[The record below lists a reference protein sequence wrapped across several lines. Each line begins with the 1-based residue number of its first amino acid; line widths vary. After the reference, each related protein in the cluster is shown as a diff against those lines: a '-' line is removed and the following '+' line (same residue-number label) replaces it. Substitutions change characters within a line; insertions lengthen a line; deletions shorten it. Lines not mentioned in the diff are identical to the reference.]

1 MKTNSRSFRIKAGIA
16 AALLFALSAQAID
29 FKYAEAGEYDVNV
42 NTNWVGDVAPNGVD
56 EVANFAL
63 DLQGWQTFYFNE
75 EITLGTLWY
84 GDTRNQTGG
93 QTFYGNQTGESG
105 GLLVMKVSSGH
116 AKIDKANGNHAK
128 KTEFHVPIR
137 LDSDTE
143 FGNSNIGGAFET
155 YFAGEIS
162 GTGSVIK
169 IGAVTRFYWGLNDR
183 TANTYTGSTTVQ
195 AGEFHLN
202 KNGVI
207 GVPGDLIVEG
217 GTAVVDRNHN
227 IGDAGVVT
235 LKNSGGLDFRRFTDT
250 VGGLESDSSTAWFS
264 GGGCNVTLADD
275 TNRTFAAKLSGTGTI
290 TKQGAGLW
298 TLSGITA
305 FAGTLNVKGTGG
317 VLIDSVASNMTV
329 KVSDGGVLG
338 GSGVISNQITCTTGV
353 LAPGSKGTD
362 GTLELAGGIAV
373 SQSVG
378 YTWKL
383 GALSE
388 ETGCGKLLLSGG
400 ASDLGDEVAMTL
412 DFSGLDEADRPTLGA
427 SAGFWRKPHAWTIFD
442 RTGDATCE
450 PFALTL
456 TNPSGWGSDGR
467 GVFRVTAGTGNE
479 LKLEYTPPHFALMVI
494 IK

>member
-1 MKTNSRSFRIKAGIA
+1 MKTNSRSFRIKAGIS
-16 AALLFALSAQAID
+16 AALLFALSAQANT
-29 FKYAEAGEYDVNV
+29 FKYPDGGSYDWNA
-42 NTNWVGDVAPNGVD
+42 NTNWVEEAYPNGVD
-56 EVANFAL
+56 QVGDVAN
-63 DLQGWQTFYFNE
+63 DITGGQSFYLNE

-84 GDTRNQTGG
+84 GDARGNDGG
-93 QTFYGNQTGESG
+93 HAFYANHPDETG
-105 GLLVMKVSSGH
+105 GLLVMKVSSGR
-116 AKIDKANGNHAK
+116 AKIDKKNG
-128 KTEFHVPIR
+128 TGRTSRFEVPIR

-143 FGNSNIGGAFET
+143 FGNSNVGGAYEV
-155 YFAGEIS
+155 YFASAIS
-162 GTGSVIK
+162 GTGNVHLVNSGK
-169 IGAVTRFYWGLNDR
+169 IFWGLYER
-183 TANTYTGSTTVQ
+183 RVANTYTGTTIVES
-195 AGEFHLN
+195 GNVWLD
-202 KNGVI
+202 KNNTI
-207 GVPGDLIVEG
+207 GVPGDLIIEA
-217 GTAVVDRNHN
+217 GTVTVNRQNN
-227 IGDAGVVT
+227 IADTGVVT
-235 LKNSGGLDFRRFTDT
+235 LKNSGGLNFGKQTDT
-250 VGGLESDSSTAWFS
+250 IGGLESDSDSAWFY

-298 TLSGITA
+298 TLSGITD
-305 FAGTLNVKGTGG
+305 FAGTINVKGTGG

-338 GSGVISNQITCTTGV
+338 GSGVVSNQVACTTGV
-353 LAPGSKGTD
+353 LAPGSNGTG

-373 SQSVG
+373 SGSVG

-383 GALSE
+383 GELSE

-479 LKLEYTPPHFALMVI
+479 LKLEYTPPHFGLMVI